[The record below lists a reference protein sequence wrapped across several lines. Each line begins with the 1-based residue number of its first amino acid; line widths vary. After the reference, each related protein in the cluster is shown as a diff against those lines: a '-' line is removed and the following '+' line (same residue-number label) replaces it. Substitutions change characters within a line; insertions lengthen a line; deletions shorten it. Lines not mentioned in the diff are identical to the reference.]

1 MRVVNYNDPIENF
14 IKKLNEAGN
23 QNLSIWLQHQLMY
36 ERFARQK
43 DLQRELTDK
52 EIDRIVEKVLQRLS
66 VRADTK
72 EAVKEINKLNKAIN
86 DLTNLGGKK

>member
-1 MRVVNYNDPIENF
+1 MHMLNYNDPIENF

-52 EIDRIVEKVLQRLS
+52 EIDRIVDKVMQRLS

-72 EAVKEINKLNKAIN
+72 EAVKEINTLNKAIN
-86 DLTNLGGKK
+86 DLTKIGGKK

>member
-1 MRVVNYNDPIENF
+1 MRFINSNDPIENF

-23 QNLSIWLQHQLMY
+23 QEFSRWFQRQLMY

-66 VRADTK
+66 VRAHQ
-72 EAVKEINKLNKAIN
+72 AVRYCCGIRRSRALA
-86 DLTNLGGKK
+86 

>member
-1 MRVVNYNDPIENF
+1 MRFINSNDPIENF

-23 QNLSIWLQHQLMY
+23 QEFSRWFQHQLMY

-52 EIDRIVEKVLQRLS
+52 EIDRIVDKVMQRLS

-72 EAVKEINKLNKAIN
+72 EDVKEINKLNKAIN
-86 DLTNLGGKK
+86 DLTNIGGKK